1 MSDDRVDFASMLA
14 SRLCHDLLSPV
25 GAFAN
30 GLELLADEK
39 DPEMRARCIELLE
52 QSARTSA
59 NKLKF
64 FRLAFGS
71 AGGFGDLVPPEEA
84 KSAIEGIIGDRAI
97 TLNWMIGAD
106 PLPKPAVK
114 IVLNLALLLVDAL
127 VRGGRL
133 DVGCEK
139 QGDRPDGGIEIA
151 LHVEAERIFLDAD
164 VERLLAEGEGA
175 SPMTSRTAP
184 AVLVQA
190 VARQN
195 GGTVMLARETPT
207 SLLVGAVLRGRG

>member
-39 DPEMRARCIELLE
+39 DPDMRARCIELLE

-71 AGGFGDLVPPEEA
+71 AGGFGELVPADEA
-84 KSAIEGIIGDRAI
+84 KSAIQGIIGDRAI
-97 TLNWMIGAD
+97 ELNWMIGSD

-114 IVLNLALLLVDAL
+114 IILNLALLLVDAL

-133 DVGCEK
+133 DIGAESN
-139 QGDRPDGGIEIA
+139 GDGTELAIR
-151 LHVEAERIFLDAD
+151 
-164 VERLLAEGEGA
+164 AEGPKVLLDQTLRETLINGEPANGQVEPRAAGAWLAHALAQEG
-175 SPMTSRTAP
+175 
-184 AVLVQA
+184 
-190 VARQN
+190 
-195 GGTVMLARETPT
+195 GGTIQLSDPSTE
-207 SLLVGAVLRGRG
+207 LLVIGAALPAQG

>member
-1 MSDDRVDFASMLA
+1 MTTDRVDFASLLA

-30 GLELLADEK
+30 GLELLADEN
-39 DPEMRARCIELLE
+39 DAEMRARCIELLE
-52 QSARTSA
+52 QSAKTSA

-71 AGGFGDLVPPEEA
+71 AGGFGEQVPPGEA
-84 KSAIEGIIGDRAI
+84 RSAIEGIIGDTRPI
-97 TLNWMIGAD
+97 ILNWMIDDA

-114 IVLNLALLLVDAL
+114 IILNLALLMVDAL

-133 DVGCEK
+133 DIGCE
-139 QGDRPDGGIEIA
+139 RRDGSIEIA
-151 LHVEAERIFLDAD
+151 LHVEAERIFLDSD
-164 VERLLAEGEGA
+164 VERILAHGVSEGD
-175 SPMTSRTAP
+175 MTSRTAP

-190 VARQN
+190 VAEANR
-195 GGTVMLARETPT
+195 GKVMLARETPT
-207 SLLVGAVLRGRG
+207 SLLVGAVISG